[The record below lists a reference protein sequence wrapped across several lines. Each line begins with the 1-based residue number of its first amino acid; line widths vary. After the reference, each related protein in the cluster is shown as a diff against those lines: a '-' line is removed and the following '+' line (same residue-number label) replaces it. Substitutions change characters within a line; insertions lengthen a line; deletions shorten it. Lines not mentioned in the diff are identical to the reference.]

1 MAIADQFTHNYV
13 VLPPTEADLTGFK
26 VTGIMKTRGIISG
39 SDLDK
44 GDRWTITKK
53 DANGVFTYKPLGAPH
68 MVWTWTGQLDNL
80 QTKFCPVRYENYQV

>member
-1 MAIADQFTHNYV
+1 MAIVDQFTHSYV

-26 VTGIMKTRGIISG
+26 VTGVMKSRTIISG
-39 SDLDK
+39 ADL
-44 GDRWTITKK
+44 GINDRWTVTKK

-68 MVWTWTGQLDNL
+68 MAWVWTDKLSNL